1 METIVA
7 LVIAVAANGIVVN
20 EVGPHQEF
28 DDRIRIPVFSETT
41 GEVLYYNYAV
51 E

>member
-1 METIVA
+1 METVTAAIIAISFGGAIVST
-7 LVIAVAANGIVVN
+7 
-20 EVGPHQEF
+20 GPHQEV
-28 DDRIRIPVFSETT
+28 DDRIRIPVFSEKT